1 MSRSN
6 TRRFVGAAWSLL
18 WFQFI
23 ASAGAVGVTAWAV
36 MEVSPR
42 LAELRAQAPEIAPPA
57 ATVENKGA
65 GGLTILGEAALGA
78 SLLAEFSADPE
89 GPGSALRYQWLRD
102 GAVVAGAT
110 AQVYQTTVED
120 AGRNLS
126 VRVEYRDGAGFD
138 ESVTS
143 TPIAIPAPQA
153 QPPGEGQPPT
163 DVQLPPQIF
172 NRGAIFQIQP
182 SFGSID
188 LRAGAEHSRDV
199 RAGGAYDAAS
209 RIAAN
214 CRGYI
219 TSQPSFTL
227 RYTAGGLPL
236 NIGASSQMDTTIVVR
251 APDGSWHCND
261 DDNGFNPRVSW
272 ESPASGEYQIW
283 VGRYGGVPND
293 MAAATLYISHHA
305 PGVIR

>member
-1 MSRSN
+1 MSKSN

-23 ASAGAVGVTAWAV
+23 ASAGAVAVTTWAV

-42 LAELRAQAPEIAPPA
+42 LAELRAEMREPAPPA

-65 GGLTILGEAALGA
+65 GAVTILGEAAMGA
-78 SLLAEFSADPE
+78 SLSAQFSGDPE

-102 GAVVAGAT
+102 GAVVDGAA
-110 AQVYQTTVED
+110 AQVYQTSAGD
-120 AGRNLS
+120 AGRSLS
-126 VRVEYRDGAGFD
+126 VRLEYRDGAGFD

-143 TPIAIPAPQA
+143 APIAIPPPQP
-153 QPPGEGQPPT
+153 QPPGEAQPPT
-163 DVQLPPQIF
+163 DVQLPPQVF
-172 NRGAIFQIQP
+172 NRGAIYQVQP

-199 RAGGAYDAAS
+199 RAGGAYDAAT
-209 RIAAN
+209 RINAS

-219 TSQPSFTL
+219 AAQPSFTL
-227 RYTAGGLPL
+227 RYSAGGLPL
-236 NIGASSQMDTTIVVR
+236 NIGANSQMDTTIAVR
-251 APDGSWHCND
+251 APDGSWLCSD
-261 DDNGFNPRVSW
+261 DDNGVNPRVSW
-272 ESPASGEYQIW
+272 DNPASGEYQIW
-283 VGRYGGVPND
+283 VGRYGVPND
-293 MAAATLYISHHA
+293 MAPATLYISHHR